1 MSKKK
6 EISIIISN
14 HDNAR
19 SNSSDTSNSSNIHG
33 TVQADMGTNLRN
45 IPQEY
50 GYCAGMACANHST
63 PYFDAESHPPWQP
76 HNHDEDNAT
85 SFYSRHQ
92 IDPRFQFQS
101 LSPGNLKFPLQKE
114 QRLRQ
119 QRCPFQQNGVTS
131 VAEDGSLPSP
141 SPSSLLEQTL
151 PPSSVQ
157 SGFPLLSPS
166 TTPPASSRPTSPF
179 HEFNH
184 LLDLS
189 SSALPSTLGV
199 QWTEVH
205 APSHL
210 VDDNVA
216 RSSTST
222 AVPIKQR
229 RSCTRSLPPYVSP
242 TPLQHIS
249 SYKPRLKHSSS
260 LSKSRDSHLY
270 RSSRHHI
277 RHNRRKSSKRH
288 DRRRSVQHRAL
299 ELPELQY
306 LIGLYLE
313 PRSLAACVRVCR
325 SWWLAYMPLL
335 WNTITGRNGL
345 SPKLTV
351 ESLHQY
357 GHLIRT
363 VADISHDCLVQ
374 KFYYG
379 QVTHLTELCVDMEHI
394 RQAISLDSER
404 HHGWL
409 EVSNDGVP
417 SLQQTLVLDHVH
429 CFGILSDQYYRH
441 HGLRQIVV
449 YEHSYPFLR
458 HFPDLERL
466 TINVTDDL
474 NTLRLSEDIRRYCLR
489 AKELEIDGSDHVMD
503 RDIALLIEAVPQ
515 LVTLN
520 LYCWYWSSSVVRALL
535 QYHRETIEVVNASD
549 GAMDREGN
557 LYLNHS
563 FGQGPSTA
571 EQEEIQL
578 LLTYCRRLRVFKVP
592 WHGLLPFE
600 TAVHECPMDNNRSGN
615 ISRQWQCPEL
625 ETLWI
630 LIKGMDAVLE
640 IQQLMTELGA
650 RPTTAKQRAWIAE
663 LQKSHEMAQDELKG
677 LKNRDIKSRCQ
688 GRQEPDKFDSMAS
701 CHDEYCMEADGEPL
715 PQCTRSGT
723 HKPGSIT
730 QPCVDNHSSISDY
743 SIISQPIMTIK
754 GNCLR
759 GAEDVSEEEGVSE
772 HGQGDE
778 FEYRRMGR
786 SLMETVSPPTQQ
798 RKNLRALLREYLQ
811 QFPRLERISFGTGE
825 YTLPRQRR

>member
-1 MSKKK
+1 
-6 EISIIISN
+6 
-14 HDNAR
+14 
-19 SNSSDTSNSSNIHG
+19 
-33 TVQADMGTNLRN
+33 
-45 IPQEY
+45 
-50 GYCAGMACANHST
+50 
-63 PYFDAESHPPWQP
+63 
-76 HNHDEDNAT
+76 
-85 SFYSRHQ
+85 
-92 IDPRFQFQS
+92 
-101 LSPGNLKFPLQKE
+101 
-114 QRLRQ
+114 
-119 QRCPFQQNGVTS
+119 
-131 VAEDGSLPSP
+131 
-141 SPSSLLEQTL
+141 
-151 PPSSVQ
+151 
-157 SGFPLLSPS
+157 
-166 TTPPASSRPTSPF
+166 
-179 HEFNH
+179 
-184 LLDLS
+184 
-189 SSALPSTLGV
+189 
-199 QWTEVH
+199 
-205 APSHL
+205 
-210 VDDNVA
+210 
-216 RSSTST
+216 
-222 AVPIKQR
+222 
-229 RSCTRSLPPYVSP
+229 
-242 TPLQHIS
+242 
-249 SYKPRLKHSSS
+249 
-260 LSKSRDSHLY
+260 
-270 RSSRHHI
+270 
-277 RHNRRKSSKRH
+277 
-288 DRRRSVQHRAL
+288 
-299 ELPELQY
+299 
-306 LIGLYLE
+306 
-313 PRSLAACVRVCR
+313 
-325 SWWLAYMPLL
+325 MPLL
-335 WNTITGRNGL
+335 WNTITSRNGL

-351 ESLHQY
+351 ESLRQY

-363 VADISHDCLVQ
+363 VADISHDCLIQ

-417 SLQQTLVLDHVH
+417 SLQQINSMNIVRRNANLTRLEWAGMDTDPYWILNTDVYTRLPNLRMLYLKRWQFSQDSFEWILRCCPRLETLVLDHVH
-429 CFGILSDQYYRH
+429 CFGVLSDEYYRH

-535 QYHRETIEVVNASD
+535 RYHRETIEVVNASD

-557 LYLNHS
+557 LYLTHS

-592 WHGLLPFE
+592 WHGLMPFE
-600 TAVHECPMDNNRSGN
+600 TAVLEHPMDNNRSGN

-663 LQKSHEMAQDELKG
+663 LQKSHKMAQDEPME

-688 GRQEPDKFDSMAS
+688 DRQEPDKSDSMAS
-701 CHDEYCMEADGEPL
+701 CHDEYCMKADGEPL
-715 PQCTRSGT
+715 SQCTRSGT

-730 QPCVDNHSSISDY
+730 QLCVDNHSSMSDY
-743 SIISQPIMTIK
+743 SIISQPIMTVK

-759 GAEDVSEEEGVSE
+759 GAEDVSDEEGVSE

-778 FEYRRMGR
+778 SEYRRMGR
-786 SLMETVSPPTQQ
+786 SLMEIVSPPTQQ
-798 RKNLRALLREYLQ
+798 HKNLRALLREYLQ
-811 QFPRLERISFGTGE
+811 QFPHLERISFGTGE